1 MVLPTKIVMSILYR
15 FHIIFACVALCAAS
29 AVKLPVKAE
38 EIPTGLPACGLLPFR
53 GQIFYAAPLGYVM
66 LPQDALALIIV
77 VAAVVIVARLV
88 ILVKITYTHTHTH
101 THTQSKKH
109 H

>member
-1 MVLPTKIVMSILYR
+1 MSRLYR

-66 LPQDALALIIV
+66 LPQGALVLIIV
-77 VAAVVIVARLV
+77 AVVVVIVARLV
-88 ILVKITYTHTHTH
+88 ILVKITYTHT
-101 THTQSKKH
+101 QSKKH